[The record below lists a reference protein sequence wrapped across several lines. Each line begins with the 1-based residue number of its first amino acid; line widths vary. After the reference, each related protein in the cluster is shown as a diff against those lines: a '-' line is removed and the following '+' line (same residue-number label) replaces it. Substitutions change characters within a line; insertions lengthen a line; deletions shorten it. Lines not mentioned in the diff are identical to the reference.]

1 MMKKSIM
8 TLAILFFIANII
20 NARNGFV
27 IDVNTIEKV
36 IYGIAILLI
45 VVLAIYALN
54 TRKEFRKQNEE
65 IERLKKANS
74 TQKLFLQNMSH
85 EIRTPLNAICGF
97 SQIVCDPQMKG
108 LVSDEELQK
117 YGKIIY
123 SNTDLLTTLVND
135 ILDIGDMES
144 GKYRVNISKCSPNQI
159 CKKALN
165 TVLYRC
171 PNNVKM
177 LTTTDLDDNYL
188 FMSDER
194 RVAQVLINFL
204 TNAVKHT
211 NVGKIELH
219 VTDKENPG
227 MVTFSVQDT
236 GEGVPVE
243 KAETIFKRFEKLE
256 TFKQGTGLGLAICRN
271 IAEVLNGEVKL
282 DVTYTKGARFVF
294 NLPSLNRG
302 EA

>member
-1 MMKKSIM
+1 MIMSIISLI
-8 TLAILFFIANII
+8 TILFATNVINIGPGFAI
-20 NARNGFV
+20 NLG
-27 IDVNTIEKV
+27 TIELYFNLIADVFILFLV
-36 IYGIAILLI
+36 IYS
-45 VVLAIYALN
+45 VK
-54 TRKEFRKQNEE
+54 TRNAYRKQSAEVK
-65 IERLKKANS
+65 RLKKAND

-108 LVSDEELQK
+108 LVSDEELQN

-144 GKYRVNISKCSPNQI
+144 GKYRVNIAKCSPNQI

-171 PNNVKM
+171 PSNVKM
-177 LTTTDLDDNYL
+177 YTTTDLDDNYL

-194 RVAQVLINFL
+194 RVAQVIINFL

-211 NVGKIELH
+211 SIGEIRLH
-219 VTDKENPG
+219 VTDKECPG

-236 GEGVPVE
+236 GEGVPVD

-271 IAEVLNGEVKL
+271 IASVLNGEVKL

-294 NLPSLNRG
+294 NLPSLSRG